1 MNSDLFDVLGMK
13 SVETRE
19 TKKEAKKD
27 TVVSKSKND
36 TEEKSSSKKYAYP
49 FKIHFGGETRDV
61 DHIFTEGVEYTEAE
75 IKEAMLNHQFYEFS
89 GEVAFDYRDK
99 DNVLIPI
106 FKHHKKG

>member
-1 MNSDLFDVLGMK
+1 MNEMFDDFFDEITAKDTPVK
-13 SVETRE
+13 AV
-19 TKKEAKKD
+19 KKENKIESKITDAKGNK
-27 TVVSKSKND
+27 
-36 TEEKSSSKKYAYP
+36 SKKYVYP
-49 FKIHFGGETRDV
+49 FKIHFGGDTRDV
-61 DHIFTEGVEYTEAE
+61 DHIFTEGTEYSEIE